1 MPLLRLVIGDR
12 NLSSW
17 SLRPW
22 LLIRRLGIDFET
34 VTVRLDR
41 ADTAAAIA
49 RHSPAGRVPVLHD
62 GDITVWD
69 SLAIVEY
76 LAERFP
82 DAGIWPADRPRRA
95 HARSVAAEM
104 HAGFADLRRELPMR
118 FAERVDGVTPGAAA
132 AADIDR
138 IVALW
143 HEARRAHGQ
152 DGPFLF
158 GAFSAADAMYAP
170 VVSRFVTYGTVLP
183 DGAARYR
190 EAIRALPEMRE
201 WGEAARRELWTTPES
216 AARERGPVPGVEPAG
231 RVGGRSDEGER
242 VWSSASS
249 PSCTASSSCWSASR
263 ASSPGW

>member
-1 MPLLRLVIGDR
+1 MPLLRLVVGDR

-22 LLIRRLGIDFET
+22 LLMRRLGIRFET

-41 ADTAAAIA
+41 PDTAAEIA

-62 GDITVWD
+62 GSVTVWD

-82 DAGIWPADRPRRA
+82 DAGVWPADRTRRA

-118 FAERVDGVTPGAAA
+118 FAEQVGGVTPGAAA

-143 HEARRAHGQ
+143 HAARRAHGQ
-152 DGPFLF
+152 EGPFLF
-158 GAFSAADAMYAP
+158 GDFSAADAMYAP
-170 VVSRFVTYGTVLP
+170 VVSRFVTYGTELP
-183 DGAARYR
+183 GEAARYR
-190 EAIRALPEMRE
+190 DMIRDLPEMRE
-201 WGEAARRELWTTPES
+201 WGDAARRELD
-216 AARERGPVPGVEPAG
+216 GP
-231 RVGGRSDEGER
+231 
-242 VWSSASS
+242 
-249 PSCTASSSCWSASR
+249 
-263 ASSPGW
+263 